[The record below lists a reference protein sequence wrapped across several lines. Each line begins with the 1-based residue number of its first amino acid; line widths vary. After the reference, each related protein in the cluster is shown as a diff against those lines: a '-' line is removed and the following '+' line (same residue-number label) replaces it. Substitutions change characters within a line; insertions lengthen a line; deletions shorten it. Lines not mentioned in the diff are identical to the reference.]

1 MTRVAVDLLG
11 EGSQPKSVLDAL
23 PAALDADP
31 ELVVT
36 LVVPEDST
44 ADELAARGIATGDR
58 VHLAAARRGIPGG
71 PEAVREV
78 RARRDSGVRVAAR
91 LVRDGKAD
99 AMVSVAPLE
108 AVAAAAQFT
117 FGLLPGA
124 TRASLAAV
132 VDLLAAPPADTGE
145 ASEGGAVAGAGGVV
159 LCDAGAS
166 VDITQDDLA
175 QFAIAGAAYARV
187 RAAVGEPRVG
197 LLASRPAL
205 PDTVRRAADRLLA
218 TLALDYIGPVDASA
232 IVGPARPA
240 DVVVTDGFTGDVV
253 LSCLRATR
261 ALLPGAGA
269 ATAPGGLD
277 PAWRSPAGPG
287 LQGGTI
293 VLGVEGIAVRAG
305 DPVGGPDDLSTG
317 IPAALATAALT
328 WRAGLVDQVRAGLAG
343 LVARRRALAGLTP

>member
-1 MTRVAVDLLG
+1 MTHVAVDLLG
-11 EGSQPKSVLDAL
+11 EGVQPASVLDAL

-36 LVVPEDST
+36 LVVPPDST
-44 ADELAARGIATGDR
+44 TADLAGRGIVTGDR
-58 VHLAAARRGIPGG
+58 VHLVTARRGIPAG
-71 PEAVREV
+71 PEAIRDV

-124 TRASLAAV
+124 TRGSLAAV
-132 VDLLAAPPADTGE
+132 VDTGGE
-145 ASEGGAVAGAGGVV
+145 ATPGGVV

-166 VDITQDDLA
+166 VDVTSDDLA
-175 QFAIAGAAYARV
+175 QFALAGAAYARV
-187 RAAVGEPRVG
+187 RAGAGQPRVA
-197 LLASRPAL
+197 LLAARPAL
-205 PDTVRRAADRLLA
+205 PDTVRRAAHELLGS
-218 TLALDYIGPVDASA
+218 LGVDYVGQVDAGVLVA
-232 IVGPARPA
+232 GGHGQRP

-253 LSCLRATR
+253 LACLRAVR
-261 ALLPGAGA
+261 AAVPGAR
-269 ATAPGGLD
+269 PQMPEGLD
-277 PAWRSPAGPG
+277 PAWRSPAGPD

-293 VLGVEGIAVRAG
+293 VLAVDGVAVRAG

-317 IPAALATAALT
+317 IPAALATAAT
-328 WRAGLVDQVRAGLAG
+328 VWRGGLVDQIRAELAR
-343 LVARRRALAGLTP
+343 LVARRRSLAGLSP